1 MHLGRPVRI
10 DQLGDL
16 FAGER
21 RERHREGSVPPQ
33 LGEADG
39 DAFRRGGPRGAD
51 DPPGRPAD
59 QEDTSGWPVLHGQA
73 GGQDTQLIAPAD
85 ERGIR
90 RDGGHAFS
98 IAQSPYQVSVPW
110 FSGRTDA
117 PARPA
122 GDAGG
127 MDISMHTQPSTHPVK
142 TGWVD
147 HALADANAAGTPSAC

>member
-1 MHLGRPVRI
+1 MNGASVIVRAPYRPSSARRTAT
-10 DQLGDL
+10 LSGAGDR
-16 FAGER
+16 A
-21 RERHREGSVPPQ
+21 VPTTH
-33 LGEADG
+33 
-39 DAFRRGGPRGAD
+39 
-51 DPPGRPAD
+51 PGRPAD